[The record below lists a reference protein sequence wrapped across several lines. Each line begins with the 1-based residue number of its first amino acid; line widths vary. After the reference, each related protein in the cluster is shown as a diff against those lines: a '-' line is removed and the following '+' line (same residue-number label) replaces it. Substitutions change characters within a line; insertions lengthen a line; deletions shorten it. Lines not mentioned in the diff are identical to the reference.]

1 MGRFIFDIKPKIK
14 EPRGR
19 EMDSNR
25 LRIFAKLVLNP
36 PQLMAKTR
44 FFLQIS
50 FYFLALLI
58 LTSAPALADDS
69 ARRLLALVDYISSDY
84 KNAVQAGK
92 VLNPNEYQEQ
102 LEFSRRSLE
111 LLHQLK
117 QAENADRAHV
127 EPDLKILLKHIE
139 NRADPKTVSDTAV
152 SIEKKIMAAYGIVPY
167 PRQLPSLA
175 EGKQLFM
182 ENCAQYHGEAGKGD
196 GPGRESMNPKQPPP
210 ANFTDPEFMSGLSPF
225 RAFNAISFGVDKTA
239 MASFAALS
247 EAQRWQ
253 LGFYVLS
260 LRFPQ

>member
-36 PQLMAKTR
+36 SQLMAKTR

-50 FYFLALLI
+50 FYSLALLI

-117 QAENADRAHV
+117 QAENADRAHYRSRSA
-127 EPDLKILLKHIE
+127 PTS
-139 NRADPKTVSDTAV
+139 R
-152 SIEKKIMAAYGIVPY
+152 
-167 PRQLPSLA
+167 PS
-175 EGKQLFM
+175 
-182 ENCAQYHGEAGKGD
+182 N
-196 GPGRESMNPKQPPP
+196 
-210 ANFTDPEFMSGLSPF
+210 
-225 RAFNAISFGVDKTA
+225 
-239 MASFAALS
+239 
-247 EAQRWQ
+247 QRC
-253 LGFYVLS
+253 
-260 LRFPQ
+260 LR